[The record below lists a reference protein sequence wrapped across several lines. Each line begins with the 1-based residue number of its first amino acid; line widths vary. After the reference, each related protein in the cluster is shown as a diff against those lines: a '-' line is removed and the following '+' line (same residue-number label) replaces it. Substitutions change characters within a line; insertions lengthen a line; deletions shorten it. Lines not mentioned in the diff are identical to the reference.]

1 MVGKMV
7 GLTCQKSR
15 SGKASVEYVGESD
28 SSSSETARP
37 SDYVQLE
44 VDFRCQ
50 DGAQINVSAKS
61 LLKGGTSRASMGFH

>member
-1 MVGKMV
+1 
-7 GLTCQKSR
+7 
-15 SGKASVEYVGESD
+15 VGESD